1 MPPSVLTYTR
11 SYYSLLLPKHG
22 FAKMEKCGIYI
33 LQPATRGPVRSFLE
47 LRGKCLY
54 CRSGPKLLCTV
65 GLQSKRASGRRI
77 DLLPSCQN
85 RFPFSGQEV
94 EEVAEVEEVLS
105 SPLCPHLVLRVH
117 CFSPLKASSP
127 CFWQQ
132 FALAVRHP
140 HPSVPLQ
147 PWCFGPPVDK
157 SSASCFLTGRAISIA
172 LAYR

>member
-1 MPPSVLTYTR
+1 MLPSFLTDTR

-47 LRGKCLY
+47 LSGKCLY
-54 CRSGPKLLCTV
+54 CRSGPELCTV
-65 GLQSKRASGRRI
+65 RLQSKRASGRCI

-85 RFPFSGQEV
+85 RFLFSGQEV
-94 EEVAEVEEVLS
+94 EQVAEVEEVLS

-117 CFSPLKASSP
+117 GFSPLNVSFP
-127 CFWQQ
+127 CFWLQ
-132 FALAVRHP
+132 FALAVCHP

-147 PWCFGPPVDK
+147 PWCSGPPVLFNWE
-157 SSASCFLTGRAISIA
+157 CN
-172 LAYR
+172 